1 MTDDDN
7 LRAYIEPVYR
17 DIPPVHGEHVY
28 DLVTPEATTVDIP
41 ITFTEVR
48 RDIIDAMIAI
58 DEGYMHAPGD
68 DEALP
73 AGVRAIVERTAADDN
88 RSAGEYWVKYRPA
101 PDPFADGDGYEVMLT
116 PARIVRGPLT
126 VDVTVDT
133 DALTAGLE
141 RVREHFV
148 KLGEVVGPALADVFD
163 KMRAAW
169 APLSESLTGRGI
181 VYLTDGAGPG
191 PATGPESALAW
202 LAYAE
207 TVMILQ
213 HPPKALRKRA
223 KARYLEVKR
232 HLAAEHRRR
241 LRKVAVNQF
250 GAL

>member
-48 RDIIDAMIAI
+48 RDIIDAMIAL

-73 AGVRAIVERTAADDN
+73 AGVRAIVERAAADDN

-101 PDPFADGDGYEVMLT
+101 PDPFADGDGYEVTLT

-126 VDVTVDT
+126 VDVAVDT
-133 DALTAGLE
+133 DALVAGLARARTE
-141 RVREHFV
+141 FAKITDALVAV
-148 KLGEVVGPALADVFD
+148 GEAARRAWQPLA
-163 KMRAAW
+163 AAMDD
-169 APLSESLTGRGI
+169 AFSGI

-191 PATGPESALAW
+191 PVTGPESALAW

-241 LRKVAVNQF
+241 LRKCAVNQF